1 MWKNIWV
8 NINLVNNDSKRFEYL
23 QKQKRK
29 KRNGLISRTNE
40 ISNDCTLTINYRP
53 YCIFMFFYTK

>member
-1 MWKNIWV
+1 MIPRDLSIYK
-8 NINLVNNDSKRFEYL
+8 K
-23 QKQKRK
+23 KK
-29 KRNGLISRTNE
+29 KRNGLISHTNE